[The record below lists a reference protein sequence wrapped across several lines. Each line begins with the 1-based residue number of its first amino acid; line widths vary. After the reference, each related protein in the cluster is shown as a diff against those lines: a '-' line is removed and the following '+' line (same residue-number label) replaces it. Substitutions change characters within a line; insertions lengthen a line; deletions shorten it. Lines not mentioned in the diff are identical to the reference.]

1 MARAPSVRAGL
12 AIAGAARAFLTL
24 APQAKRHRHICLAHD
39 FDRRNNSCP
48 ARTMNTPLAQ
58 RMVEAPPP
66 EIIARLTRALL
77 LKSLLELLFLC
88 LVLGVAGFKYF
99 NPTIR
104 GEITQ
109 ADAVSVRGWVSNPL
123 APRDPIQLELVID
136 GRLTAIASAE
146 QVWAE
151 HATTAL
157 LRGGEAHPFT
167 FSFPP
172 LAAGTHSVQVYA
184 AQTTPGRALTL
195 FPITGRAQTFTLTP
209 DR

>member
-1 MARAPSVRAGL
+1 
-12 AIAGAARAFLTL
+12 
-24 APQAKRHRHICLAHD
+24 
-39 FDRRNNSCP
+39 
-48 ARTMNTPLAQ
+48 MNTPFAQ
-58 RMVEAPPP
+58 RMVETPPP

-109 ADAVSVRGWVSNPL
+109 ADAISVRGWVSNPL

-146 QVWAE
+146 QVRAE
-151 HATTAL
+151 HATSAL
-157 LRGGEAHPFT
+157 LRRGEHPFA

-172 LAAGTHSVQVYA
+172 LSAGTHSVQVYA
-184 AQTTPGRALTL
+184 VQITPGRALTL
-195 FPITGRAQTFTLTP
+195 FPITGRAQTFTLTF